1 MSSVLPAKSTRV
13 GALDSMIMRV
23 HCEDLACRPSTQF
36 AGINPQAQA
45 EMNFRKD
52 KLARFVRR
60 ALFPCTTSGGRA
72 IANHKLWPRV
82 FFLLRQ
88 GGIWFKA
95 AAAPRLIHSACPHD
109 DQLFAF
115 YKTLR
120 VHRRIAAAHTNGQQ
134 LSNLFRDGKQPWHR
148 FERTPTI

>member
-36 AGINPQAQA
+36 AGINPEAQA
-45 EMNFRKD
+45 KMKFRD
-52 KLARFVRR
+52 GKLTRFERW
-60 ALFPCTTSGGRA
+60 ALFPRTTRGGRA
-72 IANHKLWPRV
+72 IANHQLWSRV
-82 FFLLRQ
+82 FFLLGQR
-88 GGIWFKA
+88 GIWFEA
-95 AAAPRLIHSACPHD
+95 AAAARLIHSAGPNH

-120 VHRRIAAAHTNGQQ
+120 MHGRIAAAHANGQQ
-134 LSNLFRDGKQPWHR
+134 LGNLFGDG
-148 FERTPTI
+148 E